1 MSIEVAEK
9 ETGSQVEA
17 PITLTEKA
25 AIEVKRIME
34 STLQQKQQ
42 AGEAAPKLY
51 LRVLVSGGGCSGFKD
66 SLELADSINPKL
78 DNVFEMLGVS
88 VVVDRRS
95 QLYLSGACVDYHNDL
110 NKQGFIIKNP
120 NAKTTCGCG
129 SSYSM

>member
-1 MSIEVAEK
+1 MSIEMAEK
-9 ETGSQVEA
+9 ETGTQVEA

-25 AIEVKRIME
+25 AFEVKRIME

-42 AGEAAPKLY
+42 SGEPAQKLY

-66 SLELADSINPKL
+66 SLELADAVNPKL
-78 DNVFEMLGVS
+78 DDVFEMQGVS

-95 QLYLSGACVDYHNDL
+95 QLYLSGATVDYHNEL
-110 NKQGFIIKNP
+110 NRQGFSIQNP